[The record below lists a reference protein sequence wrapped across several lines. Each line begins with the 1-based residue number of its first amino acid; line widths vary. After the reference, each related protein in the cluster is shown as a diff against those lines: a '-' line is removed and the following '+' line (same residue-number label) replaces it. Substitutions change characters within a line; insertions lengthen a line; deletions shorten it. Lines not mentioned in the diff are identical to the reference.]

1 MSDENKEILD
11 QVTELITSKKE
22 QIKEEL
28 IDDKKVSEKNK
39 SLKKYKNS
47 RMIWIVILLDSL
59 IKKELQKWIEKN
71 AEKIA
76 KEIINEQAKK
86 SLNSPKFEVL
96 SYINEKNYICT
107 YKLRKSRAFKQNL
120 R

>member
-1 MSDENKEILD
+1 MKKFKQDLNMSDENNQILD

-28 IDDKKVSEKNK
+28 IDDKKGSQKNK
-39 SLKKYKNS
+39 SQKKTKQSNDLDS
-47 RMIWIVILLDSL
+47 NPIDSL
-59 IKKELQKWIEKN
+59 IKKELQQWIEKN

-86 SLNSPKFEVL
+86 
-96 SYINEKNYICT
+96 I
-107 YKLRKSRAFKQNL
+107 FK
-120 R
+120 